1 MRWEPS
7 IAPDHRQMRHGS
19 LMAAPKRFEF
29 IADARF
35 KSVHLAVGIEG
46 AAKFHIRRPNT
57 GVVCAP
63 LFPLERLIW
72 EIRRRTRAV
81 ATFSTRRAHGWR
93 YLRDSRT
100 IEIQ

>member
-35 KSVHLAVGIEG
+35 QSVHLAVGIEG

-63 LFPLERLIW
+63 IFPLERLMW
-72 EIRRRTRAV
+72 EIRRRTRGGHLLDPK
-81 ATFSTRRAHGWR
+81 S
-93 YLRDSRT
+93 SRMA
-100 IEIQ
+100 ISSRQPHD